1 MRIKLDENLPV
12 ALGVALTR
20 LGHDVDTVMAEGL
33 TGSPDPEVWL
43 AAQANRRFLI
53 TQDLDFSDIG
63 RFRPGAHHSA
73 ALAASET
80 SGTARYRESG
90 KRALRDAAHRRLARL
105 LCRSN
110 RSQDPNSTP
119 VSTTGLTLR
128 LALERCAGAL
138 PAGLSRAAVSRGA
151 RRHRLVQRLRIPR

>member
-63 RFRPGAHHSA
+63 RFRPGAHHR
-73 ALAASET
+73 LLL
-80 SGTARYRESG
+80 
-90 KRALRDAAHRRLARL
+90 LRLKQAGRLAIA
-105 LCRSN
+105 N
-110 RSQDPNSTP
+110 RVKELFETQRIDDWPGCFVVATD
-119 VSTTGLTLR
+119 LKIR
-128 LALERCAGAL
+128 I
-138 PAGLSRAAVSRGA
+138 
-151 RRHRLVQRLRIPR
+151 RRPSAQQG